1 MALHVKR
8 LGARQSAHD
17 VDLNTAYVA
26 LYRAG
31 RLQLNRDVTAES
43 MERLDENT
51 EYPVYVSRVID
62 AQTVVA
68 NVINEPFVAEWREAD
83 EHGHTEEYRPTFE
96 ERRDRPGGR
105 GFREG
110 MRDQRGRPDRR
121 GGYGREEHHPTEV
134 SATTKSPSPR
144 PPRTT

>member
-68 NVINEPFVAEWREAD
+68 NVINEPFVAEGREAD

-96 ERRDRPGGR
+96 ERR
-105 GFREG
+105 
-110 MRDQRGRPDRR
+110 
-121 GGYGREEHHPTEV
+121 
-134 SATTKSPSPR
+134 
-144 PPRTT
+144 